1 MIAGDNCSRTPKK
14 KLELTKDLKTEI
26 DCVDDRSHFDNCLN
40 FFRQEICAIDVAFP
54 PMLGNGQS
62 VDLFK
67 LYMIVRKKGGYDAVS
82 QNELWDVV
90 ADESGFGVKS
100 GSSVKLV
107 YAKYLDALEKWLE
120 KAVGDKNSKTKSSNG
135 ASNAVGVS
143 VDLGF
148 EFKGSSDWKSV
159 LNVCAELDS
168 PNGSE
173 KCTVDD
179 EESSVHIGTGRS
191 AADFVEVGH
200 SNYSMAKSSVI
211 DSFSDE
217 DKNCDDVQEK
227 LDSNLTSVK
236 ASDEDEEKS
245 VVVEMDG
252 SKECDHG
259 DDNDAM
265 MLDSDAV
272 KESASSRKRKRES
285 LCKMLKWITG
295 IARNPCDDVVA
306 SLPEWSKWD
315 SYGNEELWKLVLLAR
330 ESLFLKRNVDASA
343 EQSSGQKYRKMHPC
357 MYDDHVGSVYNFR
370 ERLRCSKGLPSGITL
385 SQAQAYS
392 KLPSSTT
399 ENDSNSS
406 TKGCSSDY
414 PSTEYSLL
422 DLPVEKTIPLGPDF
436 QAEIPE
442 WTGVV
447 CESDS
452 KWLGARVWPPE
463 KMDNRFVVERE
474 PIGKGRQD
482 SCGCEVPKSV
492 ECVRF
497 HTTERRMKMKRE
509 VGVAFYHWR
518 FDKMGEDVKLSWTKE
533 EEKKFEAI
541 VRSNPPS
548 LDKCFWDEIFK
559 FFSTKRRED
568 LVSYYFNV
576 FLMQR
581 RAHQNRFTPNNIDSD
596 DDESECGVAP
606 NSSGREAPKSPG
618 SLLYSAKKSHKSGK

>member
-1 MIAGDNCSRTPKK
+1 MAGWSMIAGDNCSRTPKK

-330 ESLFLKRNVDASA
+330 ESLFL
-343 EQSSGQKYRKMHPC
+343 
-357 MYDDHVGSVYNFR
+357 R
-370 ERLRCSKGLPSGITL
+370 E
-385 SQAQAYS
+385 
-392 KLPSSTT
+392 
-399 ENDSNSS
+399 
-406 TKGCSSDY
+406 
-414 PSTEYSLL
+414 
-422 DLPVEKTIPLGPDF
+422 
-436 QAEIPE
+436 
-442 WTGVV
+442 
-447 CESDS
+447 
-452 KWLGARVWPPE
+452 
-463 KMDNRFVVERE
+463 M
-474 PIGKGRQD
+474 
-482 SCGCEVPKSV
+482 
-492 ECVRF
+492 
-497 HTTERRMKMKRE
+497 
-509 VGVAFYHWR
+509 
-518 FDKMGEDVKLSWTKE
+518 
-533 EEKKFEAI
+533 
-541 VRSNPPS
+541 
-548 LDKCFWDEIFK
+548 
-559 FFSTKRRED
+559 
-568 LVSYYFNV
+568 
-576 FLMQR
+576 LMQVL
-581 RAHQNRFTPNNIDSD
+581 NNL
-596 DDESECGVAP
+596 VA
-606 NSSGREAPKSPG
+606 RYIQ
-618 SLLYSAKKSHKSGK
+618 LLNAACITGKLD